1 MNVTSS
7 TGIIKKE
14 LATHTCTCSL
24 NPHSILG
31 RKKKTKKKQERKVN
45 VFLGIYINNCI
56 KILAGNTLIFRVK
69 AQKVIKNYT

>member
-14 LATHTCTCSL
+14 LSTHTCTCSL

-31 RKKKTKKKQERKVN
+31 RKKIKKEKLMYT
-45 VFLGIYINNCI
+45 LGIYINNCV
-56 KILAGNTLIFRVK
+56 KILAGNTLIFRLK